1 MKRLLPLL
9 ILAALPAL
17 SQQRFLVSSRG
28 DAIPLAKGQSPLSVA
43 KEVGLFP
50 EGAGCT
56 GLATFGYPPALY
68 PSTTNHIGF
77 HNDIVAE
84 WFMPPANGTLDSV
97 FWFQSANVCAPDS
110 QLVLR
115 LFKSNVYPGH
125 GPGYGGYPAAS
136 SSTCWGY
143 WESSADLEDGV
154 AAFPED
160 ATGPWTSTVVGG
172 PGPSYP
178 PVDSSIWGLSG
189 FPVKAKANSVN
200 SVYMDPS
207 LATGGTV
214 TLHQGVPFFMTLKI
228 TGDVNDNCCG
238 TCGTNQNTGFFAS
251 ADTDHVHSH
260 NWKFYENVV
269 TFQAGFTCKGWVA
282 RGDFNINFWYVMTA
296 TSNLPPTISNFD
308 KINNTISTAP
318 QTISAEIFDCD
329 PADAGKAGVESAG
342 IRYRVTDLAGNLLAS
357 GSASLGNIGGDTY
370 LGTLPGTGSKN
381 RIVHYRVFAVDSLGS
396 ADSTLEYTYKVVDFN
411 STYYLCDTTLACTP
425 MSIVGT
431 GTVIDTS
438 KWFLPPGTTN
448 VARGDDGTAGP
459 YSLGG
464 PFVYFGD
471 TLNYAWVGVNGAI
484 ALSRNAT
491 DTLDVNSNGFAT
503 DGFDLPQRQHQGR
516 PDTAR
521 RAAGF
526 MPKNFIAPYWAD
538 WISKQDSPFAT
549 YGHVRTSSTAYPGK
563 FVVEWDSSGDFDATG
578 AIGDNDIFRVILD
591 RGTGTIQFQYPN
603 IGIGG
608 LDAANLTGINSDS
621 LKHPPGPIAPFNYFN
636 KDGYPPES
644 HLHNGLCVTYN
655 PVLFCTA
662 GTDGWNLVCLGSFS
676 PSNQKSFI
684 FPTATSPSAFYYG
697 GSYVPTQTI
706 VPGRG
711 YWVKFSGAQNQCY
724 VGSAITCVDDTLLA
738 GWNIIGC
745 VSQPVLVGSLTT
757 TPPSIVTSPCFG
769 FSGSYT
775 VATIINPGRGYWV
788 KTNAA
793 GIMHLCSTSG
803 AIAKQSPGISEL
815 SGLDRVTIQ
824 EVKGRSQ
831 TLYIG
836 SDAILSAEAA
846 HKYELPPSAP
856 EKALNVRFASG
867 RMVEVYPSQP
877 DHANLNEYTITMDDA
892 VYPLSLSWESQPGE
906 HQKLAIMATTP
917 KERQLL
923 GIINGTGKVTISDPN
938 VTKLV
943 LKLVDGLAVPKEF
956 ALSQN
961 YPNPFNPTTQFS
973 VDVPKA
979 AAVNITVYDVLGR
992 KIATL
997 MNGEQAAGYHVTEWD
1012 SRDEHGLTVPS
1023 GMYMVR
1029 MTAGDFSQVRKIL
1042 LMK

>member
-1 MKRLLPLL
+1 
-9 ILAALPAL
+9 
-17 SQQRFLVSSRG
+17 
-28 DAIPLAKGQSPLSVA
+28 
-43 KEVGLFP
+43 
-50 EGAGCT
+50 
-56 GLATFGYPPALY
+56 
-68 PSTTNHIGF
+68 
-77 HNDIVAE
+77 
-84 WFMPPANGTLDSV
+84 
-97 FWFQSANVCAPDS
+97 
-110 QLVLR
+110 
-115 LFKSNVYPGH
+115 
-125 GPGYGGYPAAS
+125 
-136 SSTCWGY
+136 
-143 WESSADLEDGV
+143 
-154 AAFPED
+154 
-160 ATGPWTSTVVGG
+160 
-172 PGPSYP
+172 
-178 PVDSSIWGLSG
+178 
-189 FPVKAKANSVN
+189 
-200 SVYMDPS
+200 
-207 LATGGTV
+207 
-214 TLHQGVPFFMTLKI
+214 MTLKI

-411 STYYLCDTTLACTP
+411 SAYYVCDTTLACTP

-464 PFVYFGD
+464 PFFYFGD

-484 ALSRNAT
+484 ALSKNAT

-503 DGFDLPQRQHQGR
+503 DGFDFPQRQHQGR
-516 PDTAR
+516 PDTAN

-591 RGTGTIQFQYPN
+591 RANATIQFQYPN

-636 KDGYPPES
+636 KDGNPPES
-644 HLHNGLCVTYN
+644 HLHNGLCVTYA
-655 PVLFCTA
+655 PVAFSVA
-662 GTDGWNLVCLGSFS
+662 ATDGWNLVSVAVIPASYALSYLY
-676 PSNQKSFI
+676 
-684 FPTATSPSAFYYG
+684 PSAVSRAFTYHG
-697 GSYVPTQTI
+697 GYTSTTTLANGP
-706 VPGRG
+706 G
-711 YWVKFSGAQNQCY
+711 YWIKFAGAQ
-724 VGSAITCVDDTLLA
+724 ALLA
-738 GWNIIGC
+738 PGDHLTSIDDSLDANWNLIGS
-745 VSQPVLVGSLTT
+745 VSSPVLVSSLTT
-757 TPPSIVTSPCFG
+757 TPPGIITSPCFG

-775 VATIINPGRGYWV
+775 VATTIAPGKGYWV
-788 KTNAA
+788 KTSAA
-793 GIMHLCSTSG
+793 GKLHIVGTG
-803 AIAKQSPGISEL
+803 AEPKQAPGIEEL
-815 SGLDRVTIQ
+815 AALDKVTIQ
-824 EVKGRSQ
+824 DNLGRAQ
-831 TLYIG
+831 TLYVG
-836 SDAILSAEAA
+836 SDGVLTGADARR
-846 HKYELPPSAP
+846 YEMPPSAP
-856 EKALNVRFASG
+856 EGAMNVRFASG
-867 RMVEVYPSQP
+867 RMVEVYP
-877 DHANLNEYTITMDDA
+877 ANADPAKSYEYPILMQGA
-892 VYPLSLSWESQPGE
+892 VYPVVVRWEVARGGTG
-906 HQKLAIMATTP
+906 KLALMAVEA
-917 KERQLL
+917 KDSKML
-923 GIINGTGKVTISDPN
+923 GIIDGSGKVTITDAN

-943 LKLVDGLAVPKEF
+943 LKLTQGLAVPKEF

-961 YPNPFNPTTQFS
+961 YPNPFNPTTNFS
-973 VDVPKA
+973 VDVPQGS
-979 AAVNITVYDVLGR
+979 AVDVTVYDVLGR
-992 KIATL
+992 KIVTL
-997 MNGEQAAGYHVTEWD
+997 MSGEQEAGYHVTEWD
-1012 SRDEHGLTVPS
+1012 SRDTHGLTVPS